1 MGNSRL
7 GRLPA
12 RLRWLKVV
20 ALLDQSPEN
29 TAAVAA
35 ATIDAAERRLRQLAN
50 DPSLSYCYWLLARIA
65 SASRSDNFPQRLE
78 ALGLAAD
85 SNTRAFTFISRVSV
99 QVRIQTAP
107 HLDSGPFRDLASHA
121 LLQTLSETV
130 SEHTPSMFGSSL
142 DDLQSA
148 VRQHSTR
155 ERFGDLAQRFF
166 GNFMSRTLR
175 FFLDRELANHVG
187 PEHRLQT
194 IGASQTFMDEIDSH
208 ARESAAIVHDYAGEW
223 LSTREWESRGQ
234 IELEEARRFVPVAL
248 RKLRGAIKH
257 EAELQ

>member
-35 ATIDAAERRLRQLAN
+35 ATIDAAERRLGELAN
-50 DPSLSYCYWLLARIA
+50 DRSLSYCYWLLARIA
-65 SASRSDNFPQRLE
+65 SASRSDEFPQRLE
-78 ALGLAAD
+78 ALGLHAD
-85 SNTRAFTFISRVSV
+85 SDTRALTFISQVSA

-107 HLDSGPFRDLASHA
+107 HLDSGPFRDLASNA

-130 SEHTPSMFGSSL
+130 SEHTSSMFGSSL
-142 DDLQSA
+142 DDIQSA

-187 PEHRLQT
+187 PEHRIKT

-208 ARESAAIVHDYAGEW
+208 ARQSAAIVHDYAGEW
-223 LSTREWESRGQ
+223 LSKHDWESQGQ
-234 IELEEARRFVPVAL
+234 IGLDEARSFVPGAL
-248 RKLRGAIKH
+248 LKLHGALKH
-257 EAELQ
+257 EAERQ